1 MDSHSRPHPPGT
13 LRDHVPFP
21 CSDIPLPNPPQ
32 ASPCL
37 GARSLPVPRLWDH
50 LGKLCSGS
58 NLFLGVSPSPHP
70 PPLGAISTPIPVSRK
85 FSLSPRVPNSPGP
98 LPALPCRWPDK
109 RVTWRGRIPQRCLSV
124 IYFLWCACIHTQPSG
139 RIPGLRPDGESVPP
153 ARACARLSGRTWIHP
168 CISAFFF
175 F

>member
-1 MDSHSRPHPPGT
+1 MDSHSCPHPPGT

-21 CSDIPLPNPPQ
+21 CSDIPLPTPPQ

-37 GARSLPVPRLWDH
+37 GARSSPVPRLWDH

-124 IYFLWCACIHTQPSG
+124 IYFLWCACIHTQSRLEEFLGCG
-139 RIPGLRPDGESVPP
+139 RTVSQCPRLAP
-153 ARACARLSGRTWIHP
+153 ARGCLGGHGSTHAYQH
-168 CISAFFF
+168 F
-175 F
+175 